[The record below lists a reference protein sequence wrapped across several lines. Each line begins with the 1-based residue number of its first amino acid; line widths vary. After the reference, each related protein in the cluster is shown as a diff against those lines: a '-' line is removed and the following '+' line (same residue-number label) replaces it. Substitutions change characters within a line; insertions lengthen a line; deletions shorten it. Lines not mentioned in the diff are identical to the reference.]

1 MMPRSVPIKP
11 FLLYFS
17 VAALLIILFYRS
29 IDHSLDRIE
38 KRGYVTLITT
48 NGPTTYYLYREEE
61 MGFEYDLAKAFADYL
76 GVELKVLVAE
86 WDEMLLLLRR
96 GKGDFVGAG
105 LTITDERKRIIE
117 FSEPHFTIQQNVI
130 IQRNDREIANLED
143 LDGEVIHIRR
153 RSSCEESLKE
163 LVELGYDLEIKLH
176 DNVPTEELISLIA
189 RKKIRVTVA
198 DSNIALLSR
207 RYYPDIRIAFTLDK
221 KRYLGWAVRK
231 GGRKL
236 LSAINRFLDEIGKN
250 GVYAKKYE
258 KYYSGIEVF
267 DYVDIK
273 KFHGR
278 IQTRLPRYQELIEKA
293 AEKYDFDWRLIAAL
307 VYQESHFRP
316 RARSYTGVRGL
327 VQLTLKTARDMGIK
341 NRLDPKQSIYGGVK
355 YLKHI
360 YSRYDDIQGWDR
372 MLITLASYNVGPGHI
387 SDARQLAREK
397 GLDPNKWSSLTEV
410 LPLLSYKK
418 YYNKTKY
425 GYCRG
430 SEPVEY
436 VKRIMLYYDILKMQA
451 VNREHEGV

>member
-1 MMPRSVPIKP
+1 MMPRNVSIKP

-17 VAALLIILFYRS
+17 VLALLIILFYRS
-29 IDHSLDRIE
+29 IDHSLDKIE

-61 MGFEYDLAKAFADYL
+61 MGFEYDLAEAFADYL

-86 WDEMLLLLRR
+86 WDEMILLLRQ

-105 LTITDERKRIIE
+105 LGITGTRNKVID
-117 FSEPHFTIQQNVI
+117 FSRPHFTIKHSVI
-130 IQRNDREIANLED
+130 THKNDREITDLKD

-153 RSSCEESLKE
+153 RGSCEESLKE
-163 LVELGYDLEIKLH
+163 LVEQGYDLEIKLH

-189 RKKIRVTVA
+189 SRKIRVTVA

-207 RYYPDIRIAFTLDK
+207 RYHPDIRIPFTLDK
-221 KRYLGWAVRK
+221 KKYLGWAVRK
-231 GGRKL
+231 GNKKL
-236 LSAINRFLDEIGKN
+236 LSAINRFLDEIEKN
-250 GVYAKKYE
+250 GLYAKIYE
-258 KYYSGIEVF
+258 KYYSDIEIF

-273 KFHGR
+273 RFHQR
-278 IQTRLPRYQELIEKA
+278 IQTRLPRFQATIEKA
-293 AEKYDFDWRLIAAL
+293 AEKYDFDWRLIAAIA
-307 VYQESHFRP
+307 YQESHFRP

-327 VQLTLKTARDMGIK
+327 MQLTLKTARDMGIK

-355 YLKHI
+355 YLKRI

-410 LPLLSYKK
+410 LPLLSYRK
-418 YYNKTKY
+418 YYNKTKC

-436 VKRIMLYYDILKMQA
+436 VKRILIYYDILKMQA
-451 VNREHEGV
+451 ISIEAKGA

>member
-176 DNVPTEELISLIA
+176 NNVPTEELISLIA

-316 RARSYTGVRGL
+316 GARSYTGVRGL

-436 VKRIMLYYDILKMQA
+436 VKRIMIYYDILKMQA
-451 VNREHEGV
+451 VKGVPHGV

>member
-17 VAALLIILFYRS
+17 VVALLIILFYRS

-86 WDEMLLLLRR
+86 WDEMVLLLRR
-96 GKGDFVGAG
+96 GKGDFIGAG
-105 LTITDERKRIIE
+105 LTTTDERKRIIE

-130 IQRNDREIANLED
+130 IHKNDREIDNLED

-207 RYYPDIRIAFTLDK
+207 RYYPDIRIAFTIDK

-236 LSAINRFLDEIGKN
+236 LRAINRFLDEIGKN
-250 GVYAKKYE
+250 GVYAKIYE

-273 KFHGR
+273 QFHRR
-278 IQTRLPRYQELIEKA
+278 IQTRLPRYQEIIERA
-293 AEKYDFDWRLIAAL
+293 AEKYGFDWRLIAAL
-307 VYQESHFRP
+307 IYQESHFRA

-436 VKRIMLYYDILKMQA
+436 VKRILIYYDILKMQA
-451 VNREHEGV
+451 VKGVPQGV